1 MYRVFVENSAIL
13 EIDAFVSSLAPL
25 NPTAAARHEK
35 MLSEILHSE
44 LRRHPKLFGEFWIT
58 GAPFRARL
66 YSVSLRTKFWLI
78 YRIDEERNVVRVLRF
93 WNASADPQSFE
104 I

>member
-1 MYRVFVENSAIL
+1 MYRVFVEESAL
-13 EIDAFVSSLAPL
+13 GEIDAFVATLAPL
-25 NPTAAARHEK
+25 SPKAAARHEQ
-35 MLSEILHSE
+35 MLSEILHNE
-44 LRRHPKLFGEFWIT
+44 LRRHPKLFGNFWIT

-66 YSVSLRTKFWLI
+66 YSVSRRTKFWLI
-78 YRIDEERNVVRVLRF
+78 YRIEEERKIVRVLRF